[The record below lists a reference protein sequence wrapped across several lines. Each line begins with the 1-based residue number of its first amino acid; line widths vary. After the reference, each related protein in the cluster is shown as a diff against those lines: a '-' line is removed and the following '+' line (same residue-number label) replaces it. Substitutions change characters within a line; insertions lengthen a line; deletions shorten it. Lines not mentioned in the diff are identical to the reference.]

1 MKIFNKLVRDKI
13 PEIIRE
19 KDNKTCTTEILDDD
33 KYLEELNRKLQE
45 ELKEYLESGEVEEL
59 ADLEEVLR
67 AILDAKKCSYED
79 FEKIRD
85 AKAEKRGSFKKRIF
99 LVSTSITSISVSV

>member
-19 KDNKTCTTEILDDD
+19 KDNRTCTTEILDDD

-45 ELKEYLESGEVEEL
+45 ELKEYLESGKLEEL

-67 AILDAKKCSYED
+67 AILKVKKVDYNN
-79 FEKIRD
+79 FEKIRKD
-85 AKAEKRGSFKKRIF
+85 KVEKRGAFDKKIF
-99 LVSTSITSISVSV
+99 LISTDD